1 MMRFTSRRRSD
12 RSAGGQALVEFAL
25 AAIPFLL
32 LLLGILDLGRAIYQM
47 NTTAQASREIARAT
61 SLHPWAT
68 CCDLGTSTQAVA
80 AATTQRAL
88 LPGMV
93 FNASADVTCID
104 ITETAIADADC
115 GSSEG
120 VPYFVVVTVKSTFV
134 PATPLTMLFGSHTFT
149 STSRV
154 EIP

>member
-1 MMRFTSRRRSD
+1 MLTNPFRRRTRD
-12 RSAGGQALVEFAL
+12 TRGQALVEFAI

-32 LLLGILDLGRAIYQM
+32 LVLGIVDLGRAIYQM

-68 CCDLGTSTQAVA
+68 CCDLGTSTQAVDVA
-80 AATTQRAL
+80 NVQRRL
-88 LPGMV
+88 LPGMT
-93 FNASADVTCID
+93 FDPSSDITCID
-104 ITETAIADADC
+104 ISESAVADDDC
-115 GSSEG
+115 GSNED
-120 VPYFVVVTVKSTFV
+120 VAYFVVVTVKSTFT

>member
-1 MMRFTSRRRSD
+1 MTIRTRRRSTRSD
-12 RSAGGQALVEFAL
+12 RGQALVEFAI

-32 LLLGILDLGRAIYQM
+32 VLLGIVDLGRAIYQM

-93 FNASADVTCID
+93 FNASTDVTCID
-104 ITETAIADADC
+104 ISETPIADKDC
-115 GSSEG
+115 GSTEG
-120 VPYFVVVTVKSTFV
+120 VAYFVVVTVKSTYQ